1 MRTYGLAQ
9 RFTRLCM
16 RKAHLRQHAHLSLIR
31 LVPTT
36 GPGTRTGA
44 RTLYH
49 NRFIDIYDQR
59 GVSFRVVN
67 AQKEQHGST
76 WVLHVREE
84 PFHGCFG
91 IAVPR
96 RE

>member
-1 MRTYGLAQ
+1 MR
-9 RFTRLCM
+9 
-16 RKAHLRQHAHLSLIR
+16 
-31 LVPTT
+31 
-36 GPGTRTGA
+36 
-44 RTLYH
+44 
-49 NRFIDIYDQR
+49 
-59 GVSFRVVN
+59 
-67 AQKEQHGST
+67 EEEEHGT